1 MMSSDAG
8 INNHSSGPQ
17 NIAAGC
23 GPQSNMNGPG
33 TQYNYY
39 GSLQDPRKAEEERLR
54 QEKEDCFRSL
64 SYPDM
69 NSRRATIN
77 DAHPSTCEWFFYTTE
92 FKEWR
97 HRYHLS
103 SHNGVLW
110 VKGKPG
116 AGKST
121 LMSHTLT
128 HCEEVF
134 ADHLIV
140 SFFFNARGSI
150 LEKTPLGMLRS
161 LTCQLID
168 KDNTMYNSFV
178 HSYREKLKY
187 NGPGFHWKEQELR
200 RFIQRSVAE
209 LPKSKPLLLLVDAL
223 DECDEKEVRDV
234 VGFLETLSLDANTR
248 GIQLRICLSSR
259 HYPWISMKK
268 KLELIVETREGH
280 GTDIATYVSDKLL
293 KEDDSIEEQIRQKAG
308 GIFLW
313 VVLVVA
319 MLNKAYDDGREE
331 AMQKILDEIPE
342 DLEGLFDR
350 LVPKGDSDK
359 AEFVWMVQWVLFS
372 KRRLGPEE
380 LYIATVNKLLPS
392 RETIRRRIL
401 SSSKGLIEVKGQPG
415 TEFVQFIHLSV
426 NDFLYRNKRLETLDP
441 SLQPDFI
448 SASHARL
455 WADCWSHIKWLNTT
469 LPSPGSPVRE
479 IKPSRDEYDG
489 CLQYAAAHILD
500 HANEALSNQTISRRL
515 DCDITE
521 WLAAKD
527 GWLGCVEEAAV
538 VAGKH
543 NRQLLGTSG
552 GDFRL
557 MLSLAAAL
565 SQNLIRAAVAEGA
578 DINALDD
585 QYGTA
590 LQAASKYMGFE
601 AVQLLL
607 DAGADVTVRGGEM
620 GNALQAASH
629 AGDIRIVELLLRRG
643 ANINAQGGRFGNALQ
658 AAADHLD
665 EQYEVVQLLLC
676 AGADVNARGGYYG
689 TALQAAAYG
698 GHYKIVRRLVE
709 RGADIHTQGGYYGN
723 ALQGAVCS
731 GSDIIVGFL
740 LDAGADVNAQG
751 GCYGTALQAAAYERH
766 YEMVRQL
773 VEKGADVN
781 ARGGY
786 YGNALQGAV
795 CSGSNIIVGFLLDA
809 GANVNAQGGYYNTAL
824 QAATYEGH
832 YEMVQWLL
840 KSGADVNA

>member
-1 MMSSDAG
+1 MMSSDTG

-17 NIAAGC
+17 NIVAGC

-33 TQYNYY
+33 TQHNYY
-39 GSLQDPRKAEEERLR
+39 GSFQNQQVIEEQRLR
-54 QEKEDCFRSL
+54 REKEDCFRSL

-92 FKEWR
+92 FEEWR
-97 HRYHLS
+97 DRSRLS
-103 SHNGVLW
+103 THNGVLW

-121 LMSHTLT
+121 LMGHTLS
-128 HCEEVF
+128 HCERVF
-134 ADHLIV
+134 TNHLIV

-161 LTCQLID
+161 ITCQLID
-168 KDNTMYNSFV
+168 KDNTIYDSFV

-187 NGPGFHWKEQELR
+187 NGPGFDWKEQELR

-209 LPKSKPLLLLVDAL
+209 LPQSKPLLLLIDAL

-280 GTDIATYVSDKLL
+280 GTDIAAYVSNKLL
-293 KEDDSIEEQIRQKAG
+293 TEDGPIEKQVRQKAG

-331 AMQKILDEIPE
+331 AMQKIMDEIPE

-372 KRRLGPEE
+372 KRRLAPEE
-380 LYIATVNKLLPS
+380 LYIAAVNKLLPS

-401 SSSKGLIEVKGQPG
+401 SSSKGLVEVKGESG
-415 TEFVQFIHLSV
+415 EEFVQFIHLSV
-426 NDFLYRNKRLETLDP
+426 KDFLYRHRRMEILDP

-455 WADCWSHIKWLNTT
+455 WAYCWSYIKSFNIIP
-469 LPSPGSPVRE
+469 PSPGSSMGEV
-479 IKPSRDEYDG
+479 KPSWAEVFQNDG
-489 CLQYAAAHILD
+489 FLKYAAAHILD
-500 HANEALSNQTISRRL
+500 HANEALSNETTSRKL

-527 GWLGCVEEAAV
+527 GWLGCVEKAV
-538 VAGKH
+538 VA
-543 NRQLLGTSG
+543 RVLYFDLRGTFV
-552 GDFRL
+552 GDFG
-557 MLSLAAAL
+557 
-565 SQNLIRAAVAEGA
+565 LIWAV
-578 DINALDD
+578 
-585 QYGTA
+585 
-590 LQAASKYMGFE
+590 
-601 AVQLLL
+601 
-607 DAGADVTVRGGEM
+607 
-620 GNALQAASH
+620 
-629 AGDIRIVELLLRRG
+629 IVELLLEKG
-643 ANINAQGGRFGNALQ
+643 ANINAQGGVYGNALQ
-658 AAADHLD
+658 AACYHGG
-665 EQYEVVQLLLC
+665 YEVVELLIRN
-676 AGADVNARGGYYG
+676 GADINVQGGVYGNALQAASTDKNNRALAACCCGGHKVVKLLVKNSVDINAQGGKYGSALQAACYYGGYKVVELLIRNGADINTQGGKYGSALQASCCCGGYKVVELLVKNSADINARGGIYG
-689 TALQAAAYG
+689 SALQAACCCGGYEVVELLVRNGADINTQNGMYG
-698 GHYKIVRRLVE
+698 SALQAACYRGGYRIVELLVRNGADINTQGGKYGNALRAASLSGDSKIVKLLLDN
-709 RGADIHTQGGYYGN
+709 GADIHTNTQGGSHG
-723 ALQGAVCS
+723 
-731 GSDIIVGFL
+731 DIFG
-740 LDAGADVNAQG
+740 D
-751 GCYGTALQAAAYERH
+751 
-766 YEMVRQL
+766 
-773 VEKGADVN
+773 
-781 ARGGY
+781 
-786 YGNALQGAV
+786 
-795 CSGSNIIVGFLLDA
+795 
-809 GANVNAQGGYYNTAL
+809 
-824 QAATYEGH
+824 
-832 YEMVQWLL
+832 
-840 KSGADVNA
+840 